1 MGIFDDDDSGGS
13 IGVGQLVTIVGGRE
27 DHKWKVLQL
36 DGDRA
41 ELQMDGFSSA
51 TMRKWAE
58 LGDLRVLL

>member
-1 MGIFDDDDSGGS
+1 M
-13 IGVGQLVTIVGGRE
+13 GQLVTIVGGRE